1 MALRGKTEIIR
12 TLTAW
17 AILLAAIALAAPAGA
32 QEGETGMEER
42 LEELG
47 IRRDMLPS
55 PERMDALESNI
66 DDHSVYM
73 LNLLKFKPD
82 GGQAEYMKY
91 GAAAQARLEEIGASI
106 LFAGQALPGRDG
118 SKPYDMVVIVDYPT
132 RKGLRELEESDEYR
146 AALVHRD
153 RGLDHQILYA
163 LNAETPRSTTGGE
176 RVLQEIEPAGPPSSP
191 RAMTLVELLR
201 FKDDGGEAKYF
212 NEYIEAVQPMFEA
225 LGGRTLHVLTGE
237 QVMIGDADVDTVLIV
252 EFPSPQ
258 AATEMTASPEY
269 QEIAH
274 LREEALA
281 WDQVIPVRNM
291 TAMARMAFERTGAG
305 TDQAAPAEARDA
317 GTTETAAA
325 KNQDCLEDE
334 SHVPVLKTEAGVE
347 FVRTP
352 EERFENLPG
361 YPFEP
366 NYVEIDG
373 LRMHYV
379 DEGPEDGE
387 VVLMLHGQPSWS
399 YLYRKMVPAIAE
411 AGHRAIAPD
420 MIGLGKSDKPVSLD
434 EHTYEKHV
442 ARTKQF
448 IEALDLKGITLF
460 CQDWGGVIGLRVA
473 GDMPERF
480 ARIVVANST
489 LPVIP
494 PGMNPFKRP
503 ETVEIDCSV
512 EDFPPPAMMNAPG
525 QFQRFQAWINFCL
538 TAPDLTAS
546 QVLEWGT
553 AIELTP
559 EEEAAYDAPYP
570 SLIYKAGPR
579 ALPSMVAGIEDQN
592 LPAWQAL
599 GQFQKPFL
607 TLFGELD
614 PILGSE
620 ENQNR
625 LTTQVPGAAG
635 QPHERF
641 PANHFIQDDIGETLA
656 QRVNAFIEANPAGE
670 VSETEDE
677 GEEA

>member
-1 MALRGKTEIIR
+1 MKHDRMKNFMRA
-12 TLTAW
+12 
-17 AILLAAIALAAPAGA
+17 LLAAMILAMSAAGTNPAAAQDDAPA
-32 QEGETGMEER
+32 MEDR
-42 LEELG
+42 IGELG
-47 IRRDMLPS
+47 IRRNMLPS
-55 PERMDALESNI
+55 PERLAALESNT

-73 LNLLKFKPD
+73 LNLLKFYPD

-91 GAAAQARLEEIGASI
+91 GLAAQKRLAEVGASV
-106 LFAGQALPGRDG
+106 LFMSQALPTRDG
-118 SKPYDMVVIVDYPT
+118 SKPYDVIAIVDYPT

-153 RGLDHQILYA
+153 KGLDHQILYA
-163 LNAETPRSTTGGE
+163 LNAETPRSMTGGE
-176 RVLQEIEPAGPPSSP
+176 RVLQEVEQAAPPSSP
-191 RAMTLVELLR
+191 QALTLVELLR
-201 FKDDGGEAKYF
+201 FKDNGGEAKYF
-212 NEYIEAVQPMFEA
+212 NEYIAAVQPMFEA

-237 QVMIGDADVDTVLIV
+237 QVMIGETDIDTVLIV

-258 AATEMTASPEY
+258 AAAQMTASPEY
-269 QEIAH
+269 QAIAH
-274 LREEALA
+274 LRAEALE
-281 WDQVIPVRNM
+281 WDQVLPVRNI
-291 TAMARMAFERTGAG
+291 TAMAAMAARQMAAG
-305 TDQAAPAEARDA
+305 GQREATAAEAE
-317 GTTETAAA
+317 TTAETESAEA
-325 KNQDCLEDE
+325 KDRSCLEDE
-334 SHVPVLKTEAGVE
+334 SHVQILKTAEGIE

-366 NYVEIDG
+366 NNAEIDG

-379 DEGPEDGE
+379 DEGPKDGE

-399 YLYRKMVPAIAE
+399 YLYREMIPGIVE

-420 MIGLGKSDKPVSLD
+420 MIGLGKSDKPVD
-434 EHTYEKHV
+434 WTIHTYEQHV
-442 ARTKQF
+442 AWTKQF
-448 IEALDLKGITLF
+448 IEALDLKNITLF

-494 PGMNPFKRP
+494 PGMNPFQRP
-503 ETVEIDCSV
+503 ESVEIDCSV
-512 EDFPPPAMMNAPG
+512 GDFPPAAMMNAPG
-525 QFQRFQAWINFCL
+525 QFQRFQAWIDFCL

-553 AIELTP
+553 ATELTA

-599 GQFQKPFL
+599 GQFERPFL

-614 PILGSE
+614 PILGDE
-620 ENQNR
+620 AGQNR

-656 QRVNAFIEANPAGE
+656 ERVNAFIEANPVEQPG
-670 VSETEDE
+670 T
-677 GEEA
+677 